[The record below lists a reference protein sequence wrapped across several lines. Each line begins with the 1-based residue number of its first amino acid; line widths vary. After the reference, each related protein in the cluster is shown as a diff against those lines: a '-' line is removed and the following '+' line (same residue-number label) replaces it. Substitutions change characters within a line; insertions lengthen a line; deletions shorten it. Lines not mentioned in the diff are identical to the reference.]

1 MKNKDLDKELQ
12 EKTDEANELRD
23 QLVRHKK

>member
-12 EKTDEANELRD
+12 EKTDETNELRD